1 MKYLKIGCLNNQKKS
16 KKQLKIAKKLG
27 KSTKN
32 QRKMRDELTH
42 KIASKTL
49 FLIIS

>member
-1 MKYLKIGCLNNQKKS
+1 MGCLNNQKKS
-16 KKQLKIAKKLG
+16 KKEQKIVKKLG
-27 KSTKN
+27 KRAKN
-32 QRKMRDELTH
+32 QRKMRDELTR